1 MDSKV
6 PDTSFHKEERLCGK
20 TTISRL
26 LAEGKHGNVPG
37 LRFLYRDGNGL
48 SHPRLMISVPKKT
61 FKRAV
66 KRNLY
71 KRRIRESWR
80 KQKHLLNPPSETD
93 ILIMYSAKE
102 MLTYEQIFTATG
114 QIIEKLNR
122 NTSKNTEHEGTS
134 E

>member
-6 PDTSFHKEERLCGK
+6 PDTTFSKQERLCGK

-37 LRFLYRDGNGL
+37 LRFLVKTENGL
-48 SHPRLMISVPKKT
+48 PHSRLMISVPKKT

-80 KQKHLLNPPSETD
+80 RQKHLLNLETGAD
-93 ILIMYSAKE
+93 VLVMYASKE
-102 MLTYEQIFTATG
+102 LLTYEQIFTAVG
-114 QIIEKLNR
+114 QIIEKINKSVIKAR
-122 NTSKNTEHEGTS
+122 ENEGTP